1 MAHLNVR
8 VQVEDLLRCQPRR
21 AAVRATEG
29 LLVVS
34 TAMLSMPEYAPRF
47 SWCRRGPYYTYSGYT
62 CYAMH
67 LVVRDISSV
76 VQVLA
81 SSRLVLRLDVL
92 LADGACLVDGELDVA
107 SSDLLAR
114 QPRAAVVGLRCE
126 QVRLRDDGDVLRQ
139 VASVDGLLCLATR
152 ASHAQVQRVR
162 VAVVVVRDEPL
173 ER

>member
-21 AAVRATEG
+21 AAVRAAEG

-67 LVVRDISSV
+67 LVVRDVSSV

-81 SSRLVLRLDVL
+81 ASRLVLRLDVL

-114 QPRAAVVGLRCE
+114 QPRAAVVGL
-126 QVRLRDDGDVLRQ
+126 V
-139 VASVDGLLCLATR
+139 
-152 ASHAQVQRVR
+152 RVR
-162 VAVVVVRDEPL
+162 VRVKGEW
-173 ER
+173 

>member
-8 VQVEDLLRCQPRR
+8 VQVEDLLRRQPRR
-21 AAVRATEG
+21 PTVRAAED

-67 LVVRDISSV
+67 LVVRDVSSV
-76 VQVLA
+76 VQVFA

-92 LADGACLVDGELDVA
+92 LADGARLVDGEF
-107 SSDLLAR
+107 DL
-114 QPRAAVVGLRCE
+114 
-126 QVRLRDDGDVLRQ
+126 VRSL
-139 VASVDGLLCLATR
+139 S
-152 ASHAQVQRVR
+152 
-162 VAVVVVRDEPL
+162 
-173 ER
+173 